1 MIRTVGG
8 PASDMQ
14 LIGSIFG
21 AHPELALFCS
31 LAIGY
36 ALGKITIGSFKVG
49 SVAGCLLAGV
59 LVGQTGVVVSDDV
72 KQAFFLLFLFS
83 IGYRTGPQF
92 FRSLNLGALP
102 QIAITVLLCVVALVT
117 AMLLAPLMGLSVGIA
132 AGLLAGAVTESATLG
147 VAIDAFAKTGAD
159 PAAQQIFEAEIATGF
174 AVAYFVGVIA
184 TIVFHTQVTPRIFG
198 RSLKEAC
205 AEYEAELDGDQH
217 PVVSQHRDFEA
228 RAYRIN
234 PDFAGQTVATLEE
247 HVPPHVRAYFDRVRR
262 GDNILPTTKDMI
274 LQEGDIAAIAGL
286 RSYLIDHA
294 PVLGEEVEDPEL
306 LDLPVETNDIVV
318 TNSDVVNKTL
328 GELSQHPQ
336 ARTIF
341 LRGIMRSGERLPIF
355 RGVTLHKGDVLT
367 VSGTRRHIED
377 AAAALGYLDRETKE
391 TDMVF
396 VAFFILLGGL
406 IGIPAL
412 KFGALELG
420 LGTSVGVLLGGL
432 VAGWLRSIRRTFGF
446 VPEATLW
453 IFDSVGL
460 CVFVACVGITSGTSF
475 VTGVMESGPSLIL
488 GSVVI
493 VLLAHGSA
501 VFVGHKV
508 FGINEGV
515 LAGTC
520 CGAGTSAPGLAAV
533 QEAAQS
539 QVPTLGYGLGYAV
552 GNVLLALWGSVI
564 VLVLI

>member
-1 MIRTVGG
+1 ME
-8 PASDMQ
+8 
-14 LIGSIFG
+14 LIGEIFG

-31 LAIGY
+31 LALGY
-36 ALGKITIGSFKVG
+36 AIGKITIGSFTVG

-59 LVGQTGVVVSDDV
+59 LVGQTGVEISDDL
-72 KQAFFLLFLFS
+72 KQAFFMLFLFS

-92 FRSLNLGALP
+92 FRSLNASALP
-102 QIAITVLLCVVALVT
+102 QIAITVLLCVVALV
-117 AMLLAPLMGLSVGIA
+117 AAALLAPLMGLSVGIA
-132 AGLLAGAVTESATLG
+132 AGLLAGGATESATLG

-159 PAAQQIFEAEIATGF
+159 EAAQQIFDAEIATGF

-184 TIVFHTQVTPRIFG
+184 TIFFHTQLAPRFYG

-205 AEYEAELDGDQH
+205 AEYEAKLDDDST
-217 PVVSQHRDFEA
+217 PIVPQHRDFEA
-228 RAYRIN
+228 RAYRIA
-234 PDFAGQTVATLEE
+234 PKFAGHTVAEVE
-247 HVPPHVRAYFDRVRR
+247 ARVPDHVRAYIDRVRR
-262 GDNILPTTKDMI
+262 GDKILPTSRDMV
-274 LQEGDIAAIAGL
+274 LQDNDIAAIAGM
-286 RSYLIDHA
+286 RSFLIDHA
-294 PVLGEEVEDPEL
+294 NEIGEEVEDPEL
-306 LDLPVETNDIVV
+306 LDLPVETDDIVV
-318 TNSDVVNKTL
+318 TNSELVNRTL
-328 GELSQHPQ
+328 GELSTYPE
-336 ARTIF
+336 ARTVF

-367 VSGTRRHIED
+367 VSGTRSHITD
-377 AAAALGYLDRETKE
+377 AAAKLGYLDRETSK

-396 VAFFILLGGL
+396 VAFFILIGGL

-412 KFGALELG
+412 KYGAVELG

-432 VAGWLRSIRRTFGF
+432 VAGWLRSVRRTFGF

-475 VTGVMESGPSLIL
+475 VAGVLESGPSLII
-488 GSVVI
+488 GSLAI

-501 VFVGHKV
+501 IFVGHKV
-508 FGINEGV
+508 FKINEGV

-520 CGAGTSAPGLAAV
+520 CGAGTSAPALAAV

-564 VLVLI
+564 ILLLL

>member
-1 MIRTVGG
+1 MEAI
-8 PASDMQ
+8 
-14 LIGSIFG
+14 ISIFRT
-21 AHPELALFCS
+21 HPELALFCS
-31 LAIGY
+31 LTLGYAIG
-36 ALGKITIGSFKVG
+36 KISVGSFTVG

-59 LVGQTGVVVSDDV
+59 LVGQTGVVVSDDL
-72 KQAFFLLFLFS
+72 KQTFFLLFLFS

-102 QIAITVLLCVVALVT
+102 QIGITVLLCAIALLVAV
-117 AMLLAPLMGLSVGIA
+117 LLAPLMGLSVGVA
-132 AGLLAGAVTESATLG
+132 AGLLAGGATESATLG

-159 PAAQQIFEAEIATGF
+159 AASQQIFEAEIATGF

-184 TIVFHTQVTPRIFG
+184 TIVFHTQIAPRFYG
-198 RSLKEAC
+198 RSLRDAC
-205 AEYEAELDGDQH
+205 AEYESELQDDDAPWH
-217 PVVSQHRDFEA
+217 SEHRDFEA
-228 RAYRIN
+228 RAYRVN
-234 PDFAGQTVATLEE
+234 PDFAGHTVAELEAR
-247 HVPPHVRAYFDRVRR
+247 VPIHVRAFFDRVRR
-262 GDNILPTTKDMI
+262 GKKILPTSRDMV
-274 LQEGDIAAIAGL
+274 LQKGDIAAIAGM
-286 RSYLIDHA
+286 RSYLIDHGGL
-294 PVLGEEVEDPEL
+294 LGEEVEDPEL
-306 LDLPVETNDIVV
+306 LDLPVETSDIVV
-318 TNSDVVNKTL
+318 TNKELVNKTL
-328 GELSQHPQ
+328 GELSVRPE

-341 LRGIMRSGERLPIF
+341 LRGIMRSGERLPVF
-355 RGVTLHKGDVLT
+355 RGVPLHMGDVLT
-367 VSGTRRHIED
+367 VSGTRSHIQD
-377 AAAALGYLDRETKE
+377 AASKLGYLDRETSK

-412 KFGALELG
+412 HYGAVELG

-432 VAGWLRSIRRTFGF
+432 VAGWLRSVRRTFGF

-475 VTGVMESGPSLIL
+475 VAGVLESGPSLIFGAL
-488 GSVVI
+488 AI
-493 VLLAHGSA
+493 VFLAHGSA
-501 VFVGHKV
+501 IFVGRKI
-508 FGINEGV
+508 FKINEGV

-520 CGAGTSAPGLAAV
+520 CGAGTSAPALAAV

-564 VLVLI
+564 VLLLV

>member
-1 MIRTVGG
+1 ME
-8 PASDMQ
+8 
-14 LIGSIFG
+14 LIGAIFG
-21 AHPELALFCS
+21 THPELALFCS
-31 LAIGY
+31 LAMGY
-36 ALGKITIGSFKVG
+36 ALGKITIGSFTVG
-49 SVAGCLLAGV
+49 SVAGCLLGGV
-59 LVGQTGVVVSDDV
+59 LVGQTGVVVSDDL

-92 FRSLNLGALP
+92 FRSLNFGALP
-102 QIAITVLLCVVALVT
+102 QIAITALLCVVALVV
-117 AMLLAPLMGLSVGIA
+117 AALLAPLMGLSVGIA
-132 AGLLAGAVTESATLG
+132 AGLLAGGVTESATLG
-147 VAIDAFAKTGAD
+147 VAIDTFAKTGAD
-159 PAAQQIFEAEIATGF
+159 PAAQQIFDGEIATGF
-174 AVAYFVGVIA
+174 AVAYFVGVVA
-184 TIVFHTQVTPRIFG
+184 TIFFHTQLAPRFYG

-205 AEYEAELDGDQH
+205 AEHEAELDNNDA
-217 PVVSQHRDFEA
+217 PMVSEHRDFEA

-234 PDFAGQTVATLEE
+234 PEFAGRTIAEIE
-247 HVPPHVRAYFDRVRR
+247 ARVPPHVRAFFDRVRR
-262 GDNILPTTKDMI
+262 GKKILPTTRDMV
-274 LQEGDIAAIAGL
+274 LETGDIAAIAGL
-286 RSYLIDHA
+286 RSYLIDHTSM
-294 PVLGEEVEDPEL
+294 LGEEVEDPEL
-306 LDLPVETNDIVV
+306 LDLPVETSDIVV
-318 TNSDVVNKTL
+318 TNKAVVNQTL
-328 GELSQHPQ
+328 AELSARPE

-341 LRGIMRSGERLPIF
+341 LRGIMRSGERLPVF
-355 RGVTLHKGDVLT
+355 RRVTLHMGDVLT
-367 VSGTRRHIED
+367 VSGTRSHIED
-377 AAAALGYLDRETKE
+377 AAAKLGYLDRETNK

-412 KFGALELG
+412 KYGAIELG

-432 VAGWLRSIRRTFGF
+432 MAGWLRSVHRTFGF

-453 IFDSVGL
+453 IFDSLGL
-460 CVFVACVGITSGTSF
+460 CVFVACVGITSGPSF
-475 VTGVMESGPSLIL
+475 VTGVVESGPSLIL
-488 GSVVI
+488 GSVAI

-501 VFVGHKV
+501 VFVGRKV

-564 VLVLI
+564 VILLM

>member
-1 MIRTVGG
+1 M
-8 PASDMQ
+8 D
-14 LIGSIFG
+14 LIGSIFD

-36 ALGKITIGSFKVG
+36 AVGKITIGSFKVG

-59 LVGQTGVVVSDDV
+59 VVGQTGVVVSDDL

-92 FRSLNLGALP
+92 FRSLNASALP
-102 QIAITVLLCVVALVT
+102 QIAITMLLCTVALIV
-117 AMLLAPLMGLSVGIA
+117 AALLAPLMDLSVGVA
-132 AGLLAGAVTESATLG
+132 AGLLAGGVTESATLG

-159 PAAQQIFEAEIATGF
+159 DAAQQIFEAEIATGF

-184 TIVFHTQVTPRIFG
+184 TIFFHTQLAPRFYG

-205 AEYEAELDGDQH
+205 AEYEAELDDDDQ
-217 PVVSQHRDFEA
+217 PIVPGHRDFEA
-228 RAYRIN
+228 RAYCIN
-234 PDFAGQTVATLEE
+234 PDFEGHTVAELEAR
-247 HVPPHVRAYFDRVRR
+247 VPPHVRAYFDRIRR
-262 GDNILPTTKDMI
+262 GDKILPTTRDMV
-274 LQEGDIAAIAGL
+274 LQHGDIAAIAGL

-294 PVLGEEVEDPEL
+294 SVLGEEIEDPEL
-306 LDLPVETNDIVV
+306 LDLPVETSDIVV
-318 TNSDVVNKTL
+318 TNTDVANKTL
-328 GELSQHPQ
+328 GALAQYPQ
-336 ARTIF
+336 ARTVF
-341 LRGIMRSGERLPIF
+341 LRGIMRSGERLPVF

-367 VSGTRRHIED
+367 VSGTRSHLED
-377 AAAALGYLDRETKE
+377 AAQWLGYLDRETNE

-412 KFGALELG
+412 KYGALELG

-432 VAGWLRSIRRTFGF
+432 VAGWLRSVRRTFGF

-475 VTGVMESGPSLIL
+475 VAGVVESGPSLII
-488 GSVVI
+488 GSVII
-493 VLLAHGSA
+493 VLAAHGVA
-501 VFVGHKV
+501 IFVGHRV

-564 VLVLI
+564 VLLLI

>member
-1 MIRTVGG
+1 ME
-8 PASDMQ
+8 
-14 LIGSIFG
+14 LIGSILG
-21 AHPELALFCS
+21 PHPALALFCS
-31 LAIGY
+31 LALGY
-36 ALGKITIGSFKVG
+36 ALGKITIGSFTVG

-59 LVGQTGVVVSDDV
+59 LVGQTGVVVSDDL

-92 FRSLNLGALP
+92 FRSLNFGALP
-102 QIAITVLLCVVALVT
+102 QIAITMLLCVVALLV
-117 AMLLAPLMGLSVGIA
+117 AVLLAPIMGLSVGIA
-132 AGLLAGAVTESATLG
+132 AGLLAGGVTESATLG
-147 VAIDAFAKTGAD
+147 VAIDAFAKAGAD
-159 PAAQQIFEAEIATGF
+159 EAAQAIFDGEIATGF

-184 TIVFHTQVTPRIFG
+184 TIFFHTQLAPRLYG

-205 AEYEAELDGDQH
+205 AEYEAGLNSNNA
-217 PVVSQHRDFEA
+217 PMVSEHRDFEA

-234 PDFAGQTVATLEE
+234 PEFVGHRISELEAR
-247 HVPPHVRAYFDRVRR
+247 VPEHVRAFFDRIRR
-262 GDNILPTTKDMI
+262 GNKILPTTRDMV
-274 LQEGDIAAIAGL
+274 LQEGDIAAIAGV
-286 RSYLIDHA
+286 RSYLIEHTA
-294 PVLGEEVEDPEL
+294 LLGEEVEDPEL
-306 LDLPVETNDIVV
+306 LDLPVQTNDIVV
-318 TNSDVVNKTL
+318 TNNEVVNKTL
-328 GELSQHPQ
+328 AELSARPE
-336 ARTIF
+336 ARTIY

-367 VSGTRRHIED
+367 VSGTRSHIED
-377 AAAALGYLDRETKE
+377 AAARLGYLDRETSK

-396 VAFFILLGGL
+396 VAFFILMGGL

-412 KFGALELG
+412 KYGAIELG

-432 VAGWLRSIRRTFGF
+432 VAGWLRSVHRTFGF

-453 IFDSVGL
+453 IFDSLGL
-460 CVFVACVGITSGTSF
+460 CVFVACVGITSGPSF
-475 VTGVMESGPSLIL
+475 VTGVIESGPSLIF
-488 GSVVI
+488 GSVAI

-501 VFVGHKV
+501 VIVGCKV

-564 VLVLI
+564 VIVLM

>member
-1 MIRTVGG
+1 ME
-8 PASDMQ
+8 

-21 AHPELALFCS
+21 HHPALALFCS
-31 LAIGY
+31 LALGY
-36 ALGKITIGSFKVG
+36 ALGKITIGSFTVG

-59 LVGQTGVVVSDDV
+59 LVGQTGVVVSDDL
-72 KQAFFLLFLFS
+72 KQAFFMLFLFS

-92 FRSLNLGALP
+92 FRSLNLSALP
-102 QIAITVLLCVVALVT
+102 QIAVTVLLCAVALVV
-117 AMLLAPLMGLSVGIA
+117 AAVLAPLMGLSVGIA
-132 AGLLAGAVTESATLG
+132 AGLLAGGVTESATLG

-159 PAAQQIFEAEIATGF
+159 EAAQQIFDAEIATGF

-184 TIVFHTQVTPRIFG
+184 TIFFHTQLAPRFYG

-205 AEYEAELDGDQH
+205 AEYEASLDNDDA
-217 PVVSQHRDFEA
+217 PMVSEHRDFEA

-234 PDFAGQTVATLEE
+234 PDFVGHRVSELEAR
-247 HVPPHVRAYFDRVRR
+247 VPEHVRAFFDRIRR
-262 GDNILPTTKDMI
+262 GDKILATTRDMV
-274 LQEGDIAAIAGL
+274 LQQGDIAAIAGL
-286 RSYLIDHA
+286 RSYLIDHTTM
-294 PVLGEEVEDPEL
+294 LGEEVEDPEL
-306 LDLPVETNDIVV
+306 LDLPVQTNDIVV
-318 TNSDVVNKTL
+318 TNNAVVNKTL
-328 GELSQHPQ
+328 AELSARPE

-355 RGVTLHKGDVLT
+355 RGVTLHRGDVLT
-367 VSGTRRHIED
+367 VSGTRGHIED
-377 AAAALGYLDRETKE
+377 AAARLGYLDRETNQ
-391 TDMVF
+391 TDMIY
-396 VAFFILLGGL
+396 VAFFVLLGGL

-412 KFGALELG
+412 KYGAIELG

-432 VAGWLRSIRRTFGF
+432 VAGWLRSVHRTFGF
-446 VPEATLW
+446 VPEPTLW
-453 IFDSVGL
+453 IFDSLGL
-460 CVFVACVGITSGTSF
+460 CVFVACVGITSGPSF
-475 VTGVMESGPSLIL
+475 VTGVLDSGPSLIF
-488 GSVVI
+488 GSVAI
-493 VLLAHGSA
+493 VLLAHGA
-501 VFVGHKV
+501 AIVVGHKV

-564 VLVLI
+564 VILLI

>member
-1 MIRTVGG
+1 ME
-8 PASDMQ
+8 
-14 LIGSIFG
+14 LIGSIFID
-21 AHPELALFCS
+21 HPELALFCS
-31 LAIGY
+31 LALGY
-36 ALGKITIGSFKVG
+36 SIGKITIGSFTVG

-59 LVGQTGVVVSDDV
+59 LVGQTGVVVSDDL

-92 FRSLNLGALP
+92 FRSLNLSALP
-102 QIAITVLLCVVALVT
+102 QIAVTALLCVVALLV
-117 AMLLAPLMGLSVGIA
+117 AVLLAPLMGLSVGIA
-132 AGLLAGAVTESATLG
+132 AGLLAGGATESATLG

-159 PAAQQIFEAEIATGF
+159 ETAQEIFDAEIATGF

-184 TIVFHTQVTPRIFG
+184 TIFFHTQLAPRFYG
-198 RSLKEAC
+198 RSLQEAC
-205 AEYEAELDGDQH
+205 AEYEAKLDDDSA
-217 PVVSQHRDFEA
+217 PMVPQHRDFEA
-228 RAYRIN
+228 RAYRIAHE
-234 PDFAGQTVATLEE
+234 FAGHTVAEVE
-247 HVPPHVRAYFDRVRR
+247 ARVPRHVRAYIDRVRR
-262 GDNILPTTKDMI
+262 DDKI
-274 LQEGDIAAIAGL
+274 LQTSREMVLKDGDIAAIAGM
-286 RSYLIDHA
+286 RSFLIDHSDQI
-294 PVLGEEVEDPEL
+294 GEEVEDPEL
-306 LDLPVETNDIVV
+306 LDLPVETEDIVV
-318 TNSDVVNKTL
+318 TNNAVVNQTL
-328 GELSQHPQ
+328 GELSTRPE
-336 ARTIF
+336 ARTVF

-355 RGVTLHKGDVLT
+355 RGVTLHKGDVVT
-367 VSGTRRHIED
+367 VSGTRSHIED
-377 AAAALGYLDRETKE
+377 AAAALGYLDRATSK

-412 KFGALELG
+412 KYGAIELG

-432 VAGWLRSIRRTFGF
+432 VAGWLRSVRRTFGF

-475 VTGVMESGPSLIL
+475 VTGVLESGPSLII
-488 GSVVI
+488 GSLAIVI
-493 VLLAHGSA
+493 LAHGTA
-501 VFVGHKV
+501 IFVGRKV
-508 FGINEGV
+508 FKINEGV

-520 CGAGTSAPGLAAV
+520 CGAGTSAPALAAV

-564 VLVLI
+564 VILLI

>member
-1 MIRTVGG
+1 ME
-8 PASDMQ
+8 

-21 AHPELALFCS
+21 HHPALALFCS
-31 LAIGY
+31 LALGY
-36 ALGKITIGSFKVG
+36 ALGQITIGSFTVG

-59 LVGQTGVVVSDDV
+59 LVGQTGVVVSDDL
-72 KQAFFLLFLFS
+72 KQAFFMLFLFS

-92 FRSLNLGALP
+92 FRSMNLHALP
-102 QIAITVLLCVVALVT
+102 QIAITVLLCVVALAV
-117 AMLLAPLMGLSVGIA
+117 AALLAPLLGLSAGIA
-132 AGLLAGAVTESATLG
+132 AGLLAGGVTESATLG
-147 VAIDAFAKTGAD
+147 VAIDTFAKTGAEE
-159 PAAQQIFEAEIATGF
+159 AAQQIFDSEIATGF

-184 TIVFHTQVTPRIFG
+184 TIFFHTQLAPRFYG

-205 AEYEAELDGDQH
+205 AEYEAKLDNNDA
-217 PVVSQHRDFEA
+217 PMVSEHRDFEA

-234 PDFAGQTVATLEE
+234 PELAGHTVAELEAR
-247 HVPPHVRAYFDRVRR
+247 VPEHVRAFFDRVRR
-262 GDNILPTTKDMI
+262 GGKILPTSRDMV
-274 LQEGDIAAIAGL
+274 LQEGDIAAIAGV
-286 RSYLIDHA
+286 RSYLIDHTTM
-294 PVLGEEVEDPEL
+294 LGEEVEDPEL
-306 LDLPVETNDIVV
+306 LDLPVQTNDIVV
-318 TNSDVVNKTL
+318 TNTAVVNKTL
-328 GELSQHPQ
+328 AELSGRPE
-336 ARTIF
+336 ARTIY

-367 VSGTRRHIED
+367 VSGTRSHIED
-377 AAAALGYLDRETKE
+377 AAARLGYLDRETSK
-391 TDMVF
+391 TDMIF

-412 KFGALELG
+412 KYGAIELG

-432 VAGWLRSIRRTFGF
+432 VAGWLRSMHRTFGF

-453 IFDSVGL
+453 IFDSLGL

-475 VTGVMESGPSLIL
+475 VTGVLESGPSLIF
-488 GSVVI
+488 GSVAI
-493 VLLAHGSA
+493 VLLAHGTA
-501 VFVGHKV
+501 VVVGRKV
-508 FGINEGV
+508 FDINEGI

-564 VLVLI
+564 VILLM

>member
-1 MIRTVGG
+1 ME
-8 PASDMQ
+8 
-14 LIGSIFG
+14 LIGAIFG

-36 ALGKITIGSFKVG
+36 ALGKITIGSFTVG

-59 LVGQTGVVVSDDV
+59 LVGQTGVVVSDDL

-102 QIAITVLLCVVALVT
+102 QIAVTVLLCVVALFL
-117 AMLLAPLMGLSVGIA
+117 AILLAPLMGLSVGVA
-132 AGLLAGAVTESATLG
+132 AGLLAGGATESATLG

-159 PAAQQIFEAEIATGF
+159 EAAQQIFDAEIATGF

-184 TIVFHTQVTPRIFG
+184 TIFFHTQLAPRFFG

-205 AEYEAELDGDQH
+205 AEYEAELEDSDA
-217 PVVSQHRDFEA
+217 PMVPKHRDFEA
-228 RAYRIN
+228 RAYLIN
-234 PDFAGQTVATLEE
+234 PEFAGHTVAQLEAR
-247 HVPPHVRAYFDRVRR
+247 VPDHVRAFIDRVRR
-262 GDNILPTTKDMI
+262 GDRILPTSGDMV
-274 LQEGDIAAIAGL
+274 LEKGDIAAIAGM
-286 RSYLIDHA
+286 RTYLIDHA
-294 PVLGEEVEDPEL
+294 DVLGEEVEDPEL
-306 LDLPVETNDIVV
+306 LDLPVETSDIVV
-318 TNSDVVNKTL
+318 TNSAVVNKSM
-328 GELSQHPQ
+328 GELSTRPE
-336 ARTIF
+336 ARTVF
-341 LRGIMRSGERLPIF
+341 VRGIMRSGERLPIF

-367 VSGTRRHIED
+367 VSGTRSHIE
-377 AAAALGYLDRETKE
+377 AAAAKLGYLDRATNK

-412 KFGALELG
+412 KYGAIELG

-432 VAGWLRSIRRTFGF
+432 VAGWLRSVHRTFGF

-460 CVFVACVGITSGTSF
+460 CVFVACVGITSGPSF
-475 VTGVMESGPSLIL
+475 VTGVLESGPSLIF
-488 GSVVI
+488 GSLAIVV
-493 VLLAHGSA
+493 LAHGA
-501 VFVGHKV
+501 AIIVGRKV

-520 CGAGTSAPGLAAV
+520 CGAGTSAPALAAV

-564 VLVLI
+564 VIVLM

>member
-1 MIRTVGG
+1 ME
-8 PASDMQ
+8 
-14 LIGSIFG
+14 LITSIFN

-31 LAIGY
+31 LTIGY
-36 ALGKITIGSFKVG
+36 AIGKITIGSFAVG

-59 LVGQTGVVVSDDV
+59 LVGQTGVVVSDDL

-92 FRSLNLGALP
+92 FRSLNLSALP
-102 QIAITVLLCVVALVT
+102 QIGITVLLCVVALLV
-117 AMLLAPLMGLSVGIA
+117 AILLAPLMGLSVGIA
-132 AGLLAGAVTESATLG
+132 AGLLAGGVTESATLG

-159 PAAQQIFEAEIATGF
+159 AASQQIFEAEIATGF

-184 TIVFHTQVTPRIFG
+184 TIVFHTQLAPRFYG
-198 RSLKEAC
+198 RSLREAC
-205 AEYEAELDGDQH
+205 AEHEAELQNEDE
-217 PVVSQHRDFEA
+217 PMTSEHRDFEA

-234 PDFAGQTVATLEE
+234 PKFAGHTVADLEAR
-247 HVPPHVRAYFDRVRR
+247 VPEHVRAFFDRIRR
-262 GDNILPTTKDMI
+262 GNKIFPTTKNMV
-274 LQEGDIAAIAGL
+274 LQEGDVAAIAGM
-286 RSYLIDHA
+286 RSYLIDHGD
-294 PVLGEEVEDPEL
+294 VLGEEVEDPEL
-306 LDLPVETNDIVV
+306 LDLPVETSDIVV
-318 TNSDVVNKTL
+318 TNKELVNKTI
-328 GELSQHPQ
+328 GELSARPE

-341 LRGIMRSGERLPIF
+341 LRGIMRSGERLPVF
-355 RGVTLHKGDVLT
+355 RGVTLHMGDVVT
-367 VSGTRRHIED
+367 VSGTRSHIQD
-377 AAAALGYLDRETKE
+377 AASKLGYLDRGSDK

-396 VAFFILLGGL
+396 VAFFILFGGL

-412 KFGALELG
+412 HFGAIELG

-432 VAGWLRSIRRTFGF
+432 VAGWLRSVRRTFGF

-475 VTGVMESGPSLIL
+475 VAGVLESGPSLIF
-488 GSVVI
+488 GSLAI
-493 VLLAHGSA
+493 VLMAHGAA
-501 VFVGHKV
+501 VFVGRKL
-508 FGINEGV
+508 FKINEGV

-520 CGAGTSAPGLAAV
+520 CGAGTSAPALAAV

-564 VLVLI
+564 VLLLV

>member
-1 MIRTVGG
+1 MGMIS
-8 PASDMQ
+8 A
-14 LIGSIFG
+14 IFD

-31 LAIGY
+31 LAMGY
-36 ALGKITIGSFKVG
+36 AVGKITIGSFKVG

-59 LVGQTGVVVSDDV
+59 VVGQTGVVVSDDL

-92 FRSLNLGALP
+92 FRSLNRSALP
-102 QIAITVLLCVVALVT
+102 QIGITILLCVVALIAAV
-117 AMLLAPLMGLSVGIA
+117 LLAPLMKLSVGVA
-132 AGLLAGAVTESATLG
+132 AGLLAGGVTESATLG
-147 VAIDAFAKTGAD
+147 VAIDAFAKTGTD
-159 PAAQQIFEAEIATGF
+159 PGAQQVFEAEIATGF

-184 TIVFHTQVTPRIFG
+184 TIFFHTQLAPRFYG

-205 AEYEAELDGDQH
+205 AEYEAELDDEEQPTVPG
-217 PVVSQHRDFEA
+217 HRDFEA

-234 PDFAGQTVATLEE
+234 PDFEGHTVAELEAR
-247 HVPPHVRAYFDRVRR
+247 VPPHVRAFFDRIRR
-262 GDNILPTTKDMI
+262 GDKILPTTRNMVLRRD
-274 LQEGDIAAIAGL
+274 DIAAIAGL

-294 PVLGEEVEDPEL
+294 HVLGDEIEDPEL
-306 LDLPVETNDIVV
+306 LDLPVETSDIVV
-318 TNSDVVNKTL
+318 TNSEVVNQSL
-328 GELSQHPQ
+328 GALGQYPQ
-336 ARTIF
+336 ARTVFI
-341 LRGIMRSGERLPIF
+341 RGLMRSGERLPVF

-367 VSGTRRHIED
+367 VAGTRSHLED
-377 AAAALGYLDRETKE
+377 AAAWLGYLDRETNE

-412 KFGALELG
+412 KYGALELG
-420 LGTSVGVLLGGL
+420 LGISVGVLLGGL
-432 VAGWLRSIRRTFGF
+432 VAGWLRSVRRTFGF

-475 VTGVMESGPSLIL
+475 VAGVVESGPSLII
-488 GSVVI
+488 GSVII
-493 VLLAHGSA
+493 VLAAHGTA
-501 VFVGHKV
+501 IFVGHRV
-508 FGINEGV
+508 FGINEGI

-564 VLVLI
+564 VFLLI

>member
-1 MIRTVGG
+1 ME
-8 PASDMQ
+8 

-21 AHPELALFCS
+21 HHPALALFCS
-31 LAIGY
+31 LAVGY
-36 ALGKITIGSFKVG
+36 ALGKITIGSFTVG

-59 LVGQTGVVVSDDV
+59 LVGQTGVVVSDDL
-72 KQAFFLLFLFS
+72 KQAFFMLFLFS

-92 FRSLNLGALP
+92 FRSLNLHALP
-102 QIAITVLLCVVALVT
+102 QIAITVLLCVVALVV
-117 AMLLAPLMGLSVGIA
+117 AALLAPLMGLSVGIA
-132 AGLLAGAVTESATLG
+132 AGLLAGGVTESATLG
-147 VAIDAFAKTGAD
+147 VAIDAFAKAGAD
-159 PAAQQIFEAEIATGF
+159 EAAQQIFDAEIATGF

-184 TIVFHTQVTPRIFG
+184 TIFFHTQLAPRFYG

-205 AEYEAELDGDQH
+205 AEYEASLDSDDA
-217 PVVSQHRDFEA
+217 PMVSEHRDFEA

-234 PDFAGQTVATLEE
+234 PEFAGHRISELEAR
-247 HVPPHVRAYFDRVRR
+247 VPEHVRAFFDRVRR
-262 GDNILPTTKDMI
+262 DNKILPTTRDMV

-294 PVLGEEVEDPEL
+294 SVLGEEVEDPEL
-306 LDLPVETNDIVV
+306 LDLPVQTNDIVV
-318 TNSDVVNKTL
+318 TNRAVVNKTL
-328 GELSQHPQ
+328 AELSARPE

-355 RGVTLHKGDVLT
+355 RGVTLHRGDILT
-367 VSGTRRHIED
+367 VSGTRGHIED
-377 AAAALGYLDRETKE
+377 AAARLGYLDRESSK
-391 TDMVF
+391 TDMIY

-406 IGIPAL
+406 IGMPTL
-412 KFGALELG
+412 KYGAIELG

-432 VAGWLRSIRRTFGF
+432 VAGWLRSVHRTFGF

-453 IFDSVGL
+453 IFDSLGL
-460 CVFVACVGITSGTSF
+460 CVFVACVGITSGPSF
-475 VTGVMESGPSLIL
+475 VTGVLESGPSLIF
-488 GSVVI
+488 GSVAI
-493 VLLAHGSA
+493 VLLAHGAA

-564 VLVLI
+564 VILLI